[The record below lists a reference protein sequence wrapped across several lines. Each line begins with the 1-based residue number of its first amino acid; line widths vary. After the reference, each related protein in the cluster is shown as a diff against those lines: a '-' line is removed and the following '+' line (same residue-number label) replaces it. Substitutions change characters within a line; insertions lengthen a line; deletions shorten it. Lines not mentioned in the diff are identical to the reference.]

1 MKPIL
6 KEIPDNINGTYHE
19 PFVGGGSII
28 LAILEKKRPRGGVVA
43 SDANA
48 TLTEFWRAVR
58 DKPEE
63 LYREV

>member
-48 TLTEFWRAVR
+48 TLTEFW
-58 DKPEE
+58 
-63 LYREV
+63 